1 MSTKSDEAQTCD
13 LGGDDVIH
21 LGPTVGGA
29 RAAIRHTK
37 GHKLRA
43 GLLYPLE
50 HGRPVPLGVELMS
63 LTSRE
68 QGGYT
73 VESHGRLGNGP
84 AKVSSSKYRR
94 GWGKVFGSKQNKALL
109 N

>member
-1 MSTKSDEAQTCD
+1 M
-13 LGGDDVIH
+13 IH

-29 RAAIRHTK
+29 TLSVRHTK
-37 GHKLRA
+37 DHKFQA

-50 HGRPVPLGVELMS
+50 HGRPVPLGAELMQ
-63 LTSRE
+63 LTPRKE
-68 QGGYT
+68 GGYS
-73 VESHGRLGNGP
+73 VESHGLLGKGP
-84 AKVSSSKYRR
+84 AKVSSPKYRQ